1 MYLLSYHTPT
11 GPRLGLR
18 TASGVIA
25 VAEAAKEL
33 LAHPQTPPPISIEEV
48 CSGGAQAL
56 QALQDLQEQA
66 LARKTAPWLL
76 VEEGLQLAP
85 CVPHISKILCIGL
98 NYRRHAAE
106 SGMAVPD
113 SPVLFP
119 KYANSLAA
127 SGETIPLPPTA
138 RQYDYEA
145 ELALVIGRRVRAVS
159 EAQALDAV
167 LGYCAANDLSAR
179 DLQFRTSQW
188 LLGKALDKFLPI
200 GPYLVTADEVPDPQA
215 LQMRCLLNGE
225 VRQDSSTA
233 DMIFSVAF
241 LVSYISQYM
250 TLEPGDIIVT
260 GTPEGVIMGRQDGRW
275 LHAGDEVAI
284 EIAGLGRLVNVLA

>member
-1 MYLLSYHTPT
+1 MYLLSYHTPS

-18 TASGVIA
+18 TVKGVIA
-25 VAEAAKEL
+25 VAEAAEQL
-33 LAHPQTPPPISIEEV
+33 LAHSQTPPPITIEEV
-48 CSGGAQAL
+48 CAGGAEAL
-56 QALQDLQEQA
+56 QALRDLLELAQA
-66 LARKTAPWLL
+66 RTTAPWLL
-76 VEEGLQLAP
+76 AEESLQLAP
-85 CVPHISKILCIGL
+85 CVPHCSKILCIGL

-127 SGETIPLPPTA
+127 SGETIPLPATA

-145 ELALVIGRRVRAVS
+145 ELALVIGRRARAVS
-159 EAQALDAV
+159 EAQALEYV

-215 LQMRCLLNGE
+215 LQMRCLLNAE
-225 VRQDSSTA
+225 VRQASSTA

-241 LVSYISQYM
+241 LVSYLSQYL

-275 LHAGDEVAI
+275 LHAGDEVVI